1 MKSRM
6 QEETKEEIEAED
18 FIPYNEIDKLQTMG
32 INAADLNKL
41 KAAGN
46 PLSAFLDIFKDIVLS
61 CLLLW
66 PPGRIS

>member
-6 QEETKEEIEAED
+6 QEETKEEIETED
-18 FIPYNEIDKLQTMG
+18 FIPYNEIDKLQNMG

-46 PLSAFLDIFKDIVLS
+46 
-61 CLLLW
+61 
-66 PPGRIS
+66 